1 MAKNSELKKEAL
13 RLRQAG
19 MAVSKIAAILK
30 VSSRTIQRWIKDESP
45 VKVKVV
51 AMKADKDVSNNVA
64 KDVVTSDEFD
74 LSLSRRMAIRLVNLS
89 EAALDAVED
98 CLNDP
103 DARRADKLRAASM
116 IVDWLGLRNTFV
128 TPVQGRVEKCLK
140 VQLTPPKPRPSL
152 SLFPFIDD
160 EDE

>member
-1 MAKNSELKKEAL
+1 
-13 RLRQAG
+13 

-51 AMKADKDVSNNVA
+51 AMKADKDVSHNVA

-74 LSLSRRMAIRLVNLS
+74 LSFSRRMAIRLVKLS

-98 CLNDP
+98 CLRDP

-116 IVDWLGLRNTFV
+116 IVD
-128 TPVQGRVEKCLK
+128 
-140 VQLTPPKPRPSL
+140 
-152 SLFPFIDD
+152 
-160 EDE
+160 